1 MLKLKADMEVD
12 PCSSVAEVRQE
23 LEWLLSVE
31 DEACK
36 LTDLFNAGKLPLRVT
51 HNDTKINNVL
61 FDEQMHQALVVI
73 DLDTV
78 MPGLVGHDFGDAI
91 RFASNFVEED
101 CKDADKAFAEGF
113 LKETAATLT
122 ENEVDTLG
130 VSCFSLACELA
141 TRFLDDYITGDKY
154 FKIKYPDHNLV
165 RARCQIALAKDMLV
179 KMDAMNAIVRD
190 FWMRYRSST
199 PENNR

>member
-1 MLKLKADMEVD
+1 M
-12 PCSSVAEVRQE
+12 
-23 LEWLLSVE
+23 
-31 DEACK
+31 
-36 LTDLFNAGKLPLRVT
+36 FNAGKLPLRVT

-61 FDEQMHQALVVI
+61 FDEQTHQALVVI

-101 CKDADKAFAEGF
+101 CKDADKAGVNLNIYWAFAEGF
-113 LKETAATLT
+113 LKETAVTLT

-130 VSCFSLACELA
+130 ISCFSLACELA

-165 RARCQIALAKDMLV
+165 RTRCQIALAKDMRS

-190 FWMRYRSST
+190 CWMRYRSSD
-199 PENNR
+199 PEGDR